1 MKQSAPDPV
10 PARSFTFSHGSGTMA
25 KTLRRMRTA
34 AFGAGVGAAMLFGAT
49 AVRAE
54 VRPSAACGDPFA
66 NGSCTTTT
74 QCAKYCR
81 GTVGAGTGQ
90 CSSGCCYCIWF

>member
-1 MKQSAPDPV
+1 MSKSITKV
-10 PARSFTFSHGSGTMA
+10 RSMFFS
-25 KTLRRMRTA
+25 
-34 AFGAGVGAAMLFGAT
+34 AGVGAALVFGA
-49 AVRAE
+49 ASLRAE
-54 VRPSAACGDPFA
+54 VSPTAACGDPFA

-74 QCAKYCR
+74 ACAKYCK